1 MRLRSTSVTDRH
13 EGTAA
18 CGMRQLRPLLNFFI
32 PERIFAYTASLFRL
46 CPAWFSCRYGQ
57 ERRVGESPLFICSKS
72 PDASS
77 ATGTG
82 TSLYMAVDLE
92 QLRAAA
98 QRVAASHGLDVV
110 EVDFAGGGKFR
121 ALRVFLEKDAEGRAR
136 LADAARAAREAM
148 AAGAS
153 KKRGSDEA
161 GRLLCHSAIMSG
173 EAAESNKDDDSGDD
187 SVQALDEGLVPA
199 AVLEGTLS
207 IEHLSG
213 VTHEDCEQFSRD
225 FGMLLDV
232 EDLVPGSEYTLEVS
246 SPGLDRKLS
255 SAAEYERFAGS
266 LIKLQTFTPV
276 AGNRHWKGR
285 IVRLNEGKLVLDLAA
300 VKQKSSRAKPGKT
313 QKTPPASTV
322 EIELP
327 NVEKANLVPEF

>member
-1 MRLRSTSVTDRH
+1 
-13 EGTAA
+13 
-18 CGMRQLRPLLNFFI
+18 
-32 PERIFAYTASLFRL
+32 
-46 CPAWFSCRYGQ
+46 
-57 ERRVGESPLFICSKS
+57 
-72 PDASS
+72 
-77 ATGTG
+77 
-82 TSLYMAVDLE
+82 MAVDLD

-121 ALRVFLEKDAEGRAR
+121 ALRVFLEKNAEGRAR
-136 LADAARAAREAM
+136 LAEAAKAAQEAM

-161 GRLLCHSAIMSG
+161 ERLLGHEASPSAVNE
-173 EAAESNKDDDSGDD
+173 EAVEEDGKESVEG
-187 SVQALDEGLVPA
+187 LDEGLVPA

-232 EDLVPGSEYTLEVS
+232 EDLVPGAEYTLEVS

-255 SAAEYERFAGS
+255 HAADYERFAGS
-266 LIKLQTFTPV
+266 LVKLQTFTPV

-285 IVRLNEGKLVLDLAA
+285 IVQLTDGKLVLDLAA
-300 VKQKSSRAKPGKT
+300 VKQKSSRGKQGKA
-313 QKTPPASTV
+313 QKAPPASTV
-322 EIELP
+322 EIEFT